1 MKLRYWI
8 ISLLL
13 CFLTFGI
20 VACSDDDNK
29 SEVELPQDAP
39 YELAEYLKDYTYE
52 QLDDFKRGTF
62 VMQQYRVVYTTMDSR
77 KLPVKV
83 SMYMAVP
90 QNPLRVFID
99 CHATISADAQA
110 PTVGGP
116 AIMASPDLIPLMNA
130 VVIAPDYI
138 GYGESVDHTHL
149 FADVA
154 LNGNTVVDGVKVAYD
169 LLYSLDR
176 NVAVDRPSYI
186 LGASQGGGV
195 ALFAQRIIENE
206 AGLSDYIHLQESYV
220 GSGAYDF
227 GRIFDVWTREW
238 SSNSFP
244 CGALLGVLG
253 MFDECPDEFGDIK
266 VDDLFSEAF
275 IATGIVE
282 AVKSKTYDNSQIT
295 TFVVQGLQKAYGDA
309 AFPVPNERIFSPA
322 MMDEKSDVYQRV
334 KSYFSRGNAYMS
346 VGTGMWVP
354 SHRVN
359 MFHSPEDEVVP
370 YVLTEELMAYFD
382 GQGYKNYTF
391 KATSGNHT
399 GSCIAAYTEAIRRI
413 LFSY

>member
-1 MKLRYWI
+1 MRLRYWI
-8 ISLLL
+8 ISVLFSILA
-13 CFLTFGI
+13 FGI
-20 VACSDDDNK
+20 VACSEDDNK
-29 SEVELPQDAP
+29 NEDEQEAR

-62 VMQQYRVVYTTMDSR
+62 VMHQYRVVYTTLDSR
-77 KLPVKV
+77 KKPVNV
-83 SMYMAVP
+83 SMYLAVP

-116 AIMASPDLIPLMNA
+116 AIMVSPELIPLMNA

-138 GYGESVDHTHL
+138 GYGESADHTHP
-149 FADVA
+149 FANVT

-169 LLYSLDR
+169 ILYNLDK

-186 LGASQGGGV
+186 LGVSQGGGV
-195 ALFAQRIIENE
+195 ALSAQRIIENE
-206 AGLSDYIHLQESYV
+206 VGLSDYIHLQESYV
-220 GSGAYDF
+220 GSGTYDF
-227 GRIFDVWTREW
+227 GKIFDVWTHDW

-253 MFDECPDEFGDIK
+253 MLDECADEFGDIK
-266 VDDLFSEAF
+266 MTDIFSDAF
-275 IATGIVE
+275 IGAGIIDAAE
-282 AVKSKTYDNSQIT
+282 SKTYDNSQIT
-295 TFVVQGLQKAYGDA
+295 TYIVQELQKVYGDMT
-309 AFPVPNERIFSPA
+309 FPVPNERVFSSA
-322 MMDEKSDVYQRV
+322 MMDEKSEVYQRV
-334 KSYFSRGNAYMS
+334 KSYFARGNAYMPFGAG
-346 VGTGMWVP
+346 VWVP
-354 SHRVN
+354 THKVN
-359 MFHSPEDEVVP
+359 MFHSPDDEVVP

-382 GQGYKNYTF
+382 EQGYKNYTF

-399 GSCIAAYTEAIRRI
+399 SSCVAAYTQAIQRI